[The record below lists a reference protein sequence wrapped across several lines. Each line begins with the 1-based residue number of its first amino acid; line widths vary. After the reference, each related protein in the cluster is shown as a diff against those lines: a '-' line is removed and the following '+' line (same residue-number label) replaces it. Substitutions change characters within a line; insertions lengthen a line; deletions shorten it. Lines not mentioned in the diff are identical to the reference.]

1 MSRTRNRNSKGRA
14 RSMAQ
19 NLIEVIVV
27 LVLIA
32 NTAMLGKIMKKMFP
46 SGRGFSE

>member
-1 MSRTRNRNSKGRA
+1 
-14 RSMAQ
+14 MAQ
-19 NLIEVIVV
+19 NLIEVIV
-27 LVLIA
+27 VLIA